1 MEQFAKPQPNRTDL
15 AITRSTT
22 CQCTVLLS
30 LNSEQT
36 ARPVSVNTSV
46 VIVLQ
51 NTSVGE
57 HLAF

>member
-30 LNSEQT
+30 VNQRADSEACFSEYCSGNCT
-36 ARPVSVNTSV
+36 AKRFSK
-46 VIVLQ
+46 
-51 NTSVGE
+51 
-57 HLAF
+57 AF